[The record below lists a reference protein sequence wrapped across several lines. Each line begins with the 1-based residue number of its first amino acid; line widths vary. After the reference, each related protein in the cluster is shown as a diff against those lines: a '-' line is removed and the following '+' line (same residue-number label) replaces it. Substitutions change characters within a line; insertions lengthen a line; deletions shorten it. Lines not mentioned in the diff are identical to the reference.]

1 VNIPKPTEAE
11 KDQGY
16 QVCPCGDNVHILQA
30 GFEVRNIVC
39 EKCGFSVVA
48 KREFF
53 MINDAIDILSK

>member
-30 GFEVRNIVC
+30 GFEVRHKVC
-39 EKCGFSVVA
+39 EKCGFSVVD
-48 KREFF
+48 KNEFF
-53 MINDAIDILSK
+53 MAGESVED